1 VSNRQTERALAA
13 SSTKTW
19 PEILADCDR
28 LLSPTDDSVATDKC
42 PLRRRARPEAA
53 FRITLRESKDGATRL
68 ESVLG
73 GIPNITP
80 CVVHS
85 VPSLPDARWLHPD
98 EEDRPVGVAMRRA
111 RREDLYLFYR
121 DCDASLVLY
130 TLPEKHQ
137 STVILVPLQDGIAI
151 RQSTLGG
158 NLCRIA
164 FGSLAPGRYLI
175 ALFSMVRADDLHLE
189 AQLLRKQGMYDKALS
204 LIEEVLELN
213 PENFEAWTRKG
224 CLLRLLGRRD
234 EAMIAVKKALRINP
248 RCALAWRAKG
258 ALLRDADKDQQGLN
272 CYLRSLQ
279 LDPTDFLCWQNK
291 GNALTTLNRIEEAK
305 EAYAEAEKVK
315 EMYPEERY

>member
-1 VSNRQTERALAA
+1 MRG
-13 SSTKTW
+13 W
-19 PEILADCDR
+19 PKILADCDR
-28 LLSPTDDSVATDKC
+28 LLSPTDDSAATN
-42 PLRRRARPEAA
+42 RRTLPRRSRPEAA
-53 FRITLRESKDGATRL
+53 FRITLRGNKDGATRL
-68 ESVLG
+68 ESVVG
-73 GIPNITP
+73 GIPKITP

-98 EEDRPVGVAMRRA
+98 EEDRPVGVVMRRA

-130 TLPEKHQ
+130 TLTEKHQ
-137 STVILVPLQDGIAI
+137 STVILAPLQDGIAI
-151 RQSTLGG
+151 RQATLGG
-158 NLCRIA
+158 NVCRIA
-164 FGSLAPGRYLI
+164 FSALAPGRYLV
-175 ALFSMVRADDLHLE
+175 ASFSMVSADNLHLE
-189 AQLLRKQGMYDKALS
+189 AQLLRKQGMYDKALT

-224 CLLRLLGRRD
+224 CLLRLLRRRD
-234 EAMIAVKKALRINP
+234 EALIAVRKALRMNP

-258 ALLRDADKDQQGLN
+258 ALLRDAHQDQQGLN

-305 EAYAEAEKVK
+305 EAYAEAERVK
-315 EMYPEERY
+315 ELYPEERY